1 MGILVIL
8 AHSYILPF
16 NSGLTCSA
24 KPNRCN
30 HNSLLGVDS
39 EGRLLTQGG
48 RNYGDIVRYSS
59 DFTACASMTTS
70 SDLGGEGHS
79 FIGAAIGPNGQLLVT
94 HHA

>member
-59 DFTACASMTTS
+59 DFTTCASVTAS
-70 SDLGGEGHS
+70 LDLGGEGHS